1 MFPHINQTFR
11 PKEQNSIP
19 PLKLPPE
26 KVSLIQEAGIEI
38 HNTNK
43 DTEGNLIISK
53 ATEKLDIIGTHFS
66 KTHTHKTNT
75 WAENN

>member
-1 MFPHINQTFR
+1 MFPPINQIFR

-26 KVSLIQEAGIEI
+26 KASLSQEAGIEI

-43 DTEGNLIISK
+43 DTEGNFIISK
-53 ATEKLDIIGTHFS
+53 TTEKLDILDTHFS
-66 KTHTHKTNT
+66 KTHT
-75 WAENN
+75 